1 MNRSL
6 LLSLSFLFAFTAAAA
21 GGAYQP
27 TTDKTAFVWNNYP
40 APYDEASWDGVVDAD
55 GYATGPGTITWSKNG
70 EWTSKF
76 SGPMVH
82 GRLHGYII
90 NVDADG
96 SKFAGTFTRG
106 IKQSDWH
113 RVQNSREFTLGDSD
127 RHQPNAPSS
136 RQEVLEERQ
145 QEARAWLVGFMAT
158 RFVAHHSEPSDFE
171 EVLLRELFKWGCD
184 IGIDNSLT
192 TLFPEAS
199 GSERAAIRGVLI
211 AITEGK
217 LSPTAMTGQI
227 TKEVF
232 LEELQ
237 TRDPNLATNIVITER
252 AWNILQEAVKA
263 SNRKAS
269 L

>member
-21 GGAYQP
+21 GGAYQS
-27 TTDKTAFVWNNYP
+27 TTDKTALVWNNYP

-82 GRLHGYII
+82 GRLHGYIT

-96 SKFAGTFTRG
+96 STFAGTFTGG

-113 RVQNSREFTLGDSD
+113 RVQTSREFALGDTES
-127 RHQPNAPSS
+127 RQPEASSS
-136 RQEVLEERQ
+136 RQILEERQ
-145 QEARAWLVGFMAT
+145 QEARAWLVGFMVA
-158 RFVAHHSEPSDFE
+158 RFIAHASEPENLE
-171 EVLLRELFKWGCD
+171 EVLLRELLKWGSD
-184 IGIDNSLT
+184 MGIDNSLA

-199 GSERAAIRGVLI
+199 TSERAAIRGLLI
-211 AITEGK
+211 AITEGN
-217 LSPTAMTGQI
+217 LSPNNVAGQI

-232 LEELQ
+232 MAELQ
-237 TRDPNLATNIVITER
+237 KRDPDFATNVAIAER
-252 AWNILQEAVKA
+252 AWSVLQESVKA
-263 SNRKAS
+263 SNRS
-269 L
+269 TSE